1 MATKE
6 GDEFTQHTEEWLY
19 IGIETYDLK
28 KSYNFERPT
37 DTGCCSY
44 SARRPSFTKG
54 VIPAYAKPGSRWEV
68 TITSADNAHDSPLVI
83 RTKGPEKPRYLGMI
97 DDVERCAVLQ
107 ATHAAAEVE
116 LRMLKKAKADMS
128 DLEIDRILEPLRE
141 EYAKRNRV
149 GKAALLAVIY
159 SRIGLI

>member
-1 MATKE
+1 MAIKQ
-6 GDEFTQHTEEWLY
+6 GDELTKHTEEWVY
-19 IGIETYDLK
+19 IGISIYDLK

-37 DTGCCSY
+37 DAGCCSY
-44 SARRPSFTKG
+44 SVARLSFPKG
-54 VIPAYAKPGSRWEV
+54 VIPSYAKPGSRWEV
-68 TITSADNAHDSPLVI
+68 TISIPYGEDSIQLSI
-83 RTKGPEKPRYLGMI
+83 RTKGPEKPSYLGMI

-116 LRMLKKAKADMS
+116 LRMLKKSKADMS

>member
-1 MATKE
+1 MAIEEKD
-6 GDEFTQHTEEWLY
+6 GVIKHTEEWIY
-19 IGIETYDLK
+19 IGIHIDGLK
-28 KSYNFERPT
+28 KSYTFERPT
-37 DTGCCSY
+37 DAGCCSCLV
-44 SARRPSFTKG
+44 ARPTFTKS
-54 VIPAYAKPGSRWEV
+54 VLPAYAKPGSVWGISL
-68 TITSADNAHDSPLVI
+68 TIPFGEDPKALSIL
-83 RTKGPEKPRYLGMI
+83 TKGPKKPRYLGMI
-97 DDVERCAVLQ
+97 DDERCAVLQ

>member
-1 MATKE
+1 MAIEEKD
-6 GDEFTQHTEEWLY
+6 GVIKHTEEWIYL
-19 IGIETYDLK
+19 GIHIDGLK
-28 KSYNFERPT
+28 KSYTFERPT
-37 DTGCCSY
+37 DAGCCSY
-44 SARRPSFTKG
+44 SVARPSFPKS
-54 VIPAYAKPGSRWEV
+54 VLPAYAKPGSRWEV